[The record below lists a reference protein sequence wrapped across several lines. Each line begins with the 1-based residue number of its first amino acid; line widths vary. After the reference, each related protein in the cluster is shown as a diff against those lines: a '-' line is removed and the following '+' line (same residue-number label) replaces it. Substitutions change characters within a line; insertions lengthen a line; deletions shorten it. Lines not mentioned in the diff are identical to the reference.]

1 MKKQN
6 MEHHRKCAYQII
18 LILRKFLSIIE
29 TFFFL
34 TPWPVSQPDPMSASQ
49 TLHKHRPE
57 MEKINRV
64 SWIESWCWPLHC
76 WSQQR
81 SPPPLLAG
89 CPQWNGAPLVPDRW
103 HCFCFYPKM
112 KMKINRHHGPTCP
125 FAHMKVRHTGSSKS
139 YMFFLSHIHVDKTQ
153 MTAGLIKSNKD
164 TRTKILS
171 VNRIISVIEHN
182 LI

>member
-57 MEKINRV
+57 LKKINRV
-64 SWIESWCWPLHC
+64 SWIENLDADPCIVDHSKD
-76 WSQQR
+76 
-81 SPPPLLAG
+81 PLLPCWQVVLNEMERHSYLIDDIVFAFILRWKWKSTDTMD
-89 CPQWNGAPLVPDRW
+89 QLVRLLIWKYVTQVLQSHTCSSCRTSMLTRRRW
-103 HCFCFYPKM
+103 LL
-112 KMKINRHHGPTCP
+112 
-125 FAHMKVRHTGSSKS
+125 AW
-139 YMFFLSHIHVDKTQ
+139 
-153 MTAGLIKSNKD
+153 
-164 TRTKILS
+164 
-171 VNRIISVIEHN
+171 
-182 LI
+182 